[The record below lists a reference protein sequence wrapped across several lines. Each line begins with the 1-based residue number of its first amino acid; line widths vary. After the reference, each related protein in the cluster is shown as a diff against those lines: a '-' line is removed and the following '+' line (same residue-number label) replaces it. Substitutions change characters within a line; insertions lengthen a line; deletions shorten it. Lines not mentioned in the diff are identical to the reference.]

1 MFDLGFFRPVGFF
14 STRLVAISLVIISTW
29 LDEKTRQVT
38 YTNLS
43 GFFFLKGCKLA
54 RSTLTVTAQT
64 TAPADSGPNPEDP
77 GGEPGGDPLGGGGA
91 PIGGGTF
98 ILIGLAAA
106 YGGRKVH
113 KLYKDNQEELED

>member
-1 MFDLGFFRPVGFF
+1 MKKNIL
-14 STRLVAISLVIISTW
+14 AIILTS
-29 LDEKTRQVT
+29 
-38 YTNLS
+38 
-43 GFFFLKGCKLA
+43 FFFVL
-54 RSTLTVTAQT
+54 SFVVTAQT
-64 TAPADSGPNPEDP
+64 TSPVTPGDDPVGEDP
-77 GGEPGGDPLGGGGA
+77 GGDEALGGGGA